1 MSTPRIHPD
10 KFYGYLDTAD
20 ICQLLGQP
28 ATLSARRLVYRQIR
42 AREKR
47 DGVTIFHQKEGGKM
61 GSTCRTT
68 LPLLRNHFPEWFSNR
83 DHMAE
88 MIDGKLE
95 AYDRRFKEHDLLFR
109 VLGARIREWEE
120 WAKALPKA
128 GLT

>member
-28 ATLSARRLVYRQIR
+28 ATVSARKLVRLQIR

-47 DGVTIFHQKEGGKM
+47 DGVTIFHQKAPNG
-61 GSTCRTT
+61 TCRTT
-68 LPLLRNHFPEWFSNR
+68 LPLLRNHFPEWFANR

-88 MIDGKLE
+88 MITEKLE
-95 AYDRRFKEHDLLFR
+95 AYDRRFQEHDLLFR

-120 WAKALPKA
+120 WAKALPKV